1 MPIGPSS
8 KGSVMNLKIT
18 GCAAI
23 AMAAF
28 AFQAQAHHSF
38 AMFDQEKNISESGTV
53 KEFEWSN
60 PHAWIHLTTVDAT
73 TGRPVD
79 WAFEMG
85 SVSQIAA
92 QGWKSDSIKP
102 GDKITVNGHPLK
114 DGSRGGQYR
123 SVTFP
128 DGRSINQRAD
138 PNAANQNAIP
148 RN

>member
-1 MPIGPSS
+1 
-8 KGSVMNLKIT
+8 MNLKIV
-18 GCAAI
+18 GCAAFALA
-23 AMAAF
+23 AM

-38 AMFDQEKNISESGTV
+38 AMFDQEKTISVSGTV
-53 KEFEWSN
+53 KDFEWSN
-60 PHAWIHLTTVDAT
+60 PHAWIHLTAVDAT

-102 GDKITVNGHPLK
+102 GDQITVTGHPLK

-123 SVTFP
+123 SVRFP
-128 DGRSINQRAD
+128 DGSSINQRPDA
-138 PNAANQNAIP
+138 NAANQNAIP

>member
-1 MPIGPSS
+1 
-8 KGSVMNLKIT
+8 MNLKIA
-18 GCAAI
+18 GCAVI
-23 AMAAF
+23 AVAAF

-38 AMFDQEKNISESGTV
+38 AMFDQEKTISVAGTV

-60 PHAWIHLTTVDAT
+60 PHAWIHLTVVDEA

-85 SVSQIAA
+85 SVGQIAA

-102 GDKITVNGHPLK
+102 GDKITVTGHPLR

-123 SVTFP
+123 SVKLADGSSIAQRP
-128 DGRSINQRAD
+128 DAA
-138 PNAANQNAIP
+138 AANQNAIP
-148 RN
+148 R

>member
-1 MPIGPSS
+1 
-8 KGSVMNLKIT
+8 MNLKIA
-18 GCAAI
+18 GCTAI

-28 AFQAQAHHSF
+28 VFQAQAHHSF
-38 AMFDQEKNISESGTV
+38 AMFDQEKMVSISGTV

-60 PHAWIHLTTVDAT
+60 PHAWIHLTAVDAT
-73 TGRPVD
+73 TGRSVD

-85 SVSQIAA
+85 SVGQIAA

-128 DGRSINQRAD
+128 DGRMINQRPD
-138 PNAANQNAIP
+138 GNAANQNAIP